1 MPSPARTSSVRSA
14 ALRTCTKPLG
24 STKAVMPVAVAA
36 RCRTRTSC
44 RVSPAGRAMTAAM
57 MVGDHPA
64 DDHDQGLPGV
74 IPAAG
79 RGVDVGAESG
89 VRFSALM

>member
-1 MPSPARTSSVRSA
+1 VQGGGRLGCGGPGGGPSAPATAMPSPARTSSVRSA

-24 STKAVMPVAVAA
+24 GTKAVMPVAVAA

-57 MVGDHPA
+57 MVGGP
-64 DDHDQGLPGV
+64 PGRR
-74 IPAAG
+74 P
-79 RGVDVGAESG
+79 
-89 VRFSALM
+89 